1 MTLLKAGLLWSAFIS
16 LSTIPTL
23 AQGTISFA
31 VDDSHPILNAPY
43 SVVEETEH
51 SQTLGDGTHMV
62 SRTQAHL
69 YRDSYGRTRK
79 ERFGANHNG
88 TASNEPIIIE
98 INDPVAGTGYKLF
111 VGERVA
117 RRIAPPVKFPPNPNV
132 LRKPPSSAESVQAKT
147 TSENLGT
154 QSIEG
159 VMADG
164 VRNTTAFPEGFMG
177 NDRPIQFI
185 HETWVSAE
193 LSLTLL
199 EKESDPRF
207 GDTITRV
214 TSLYRSEPD
223 PALFPVP
230 PDYILQDTNTK

>member
-1 MTLLKAGLLWSAFIS
+1 MKPTLLLTACIVF
-16 LSTIPTL
+16 STIPTL

-69 YRDSYGRTRK
+69 YRDSFGRTRK
-79 ERFGANHNG
+79 ERFAANRNG
-88 TASNEPIIIE
+88 TTSNEPIIVE
-98 INDPVAGTGYKLF
+98 INDPVAGTGYTLY

-117 RRIAPPVKFPPNPNV
+117 RRIAPPVKFPRNPNV
-132 LRKPPSSAESVQAKT
+132 LRKPLSSGESVQSKS

-164 VRNTTAFPEGFMG
+164 VRNTTVFPEGFMG
-177 NDRPIQFI
+177 NDRPIQLV
-185 HETWVSAE
+185 HETWVSPE
-193 LSLTLL
+193 LGLTLQ
-199 EKESDPRF
+199 EKIADPRF

-214 TSLYRSEPD
+214 TGLNRSEPD
-223 PALFPVP
+223 PALFQVP
-230 PDYILQDTNTK
+230 PDYILQESNTK

>member
-1 MTLLKAGLLWSAFIS
+1 MRRTKATLLLTACIVSSA
-16 LSTIPTL
+16 IPTL

-31 VDDSHPILNAPY
+31 VDDSQPILNAPY
-43 SVVEETEH
+43 SVIEETEH

-62 SRTQAHL
+62 VRSQTRL

-79 ERFGANHNG
+79 ERFARNG
-88 TASNEPIIIE
+88 TASSEPIIIE
-98 INDPVAGTGYKLF
+98 IHDPVAGAGYTLF

-117 RRIAPPVKFPPNPNV
+117 RGIAPPVKFPTNPNV
-132 LRKPPSSAESVQAKT
+132 VRKPPPSAESVHPKT

-159 VMADG
+159 VLADG

-177 NDRPIQFI
+177 NDRPIQFV

-193 LSLTLL
+193 LGLTLL
-199 EKESDPRF
+199 EKDSDPRF

-214 TSLYRSEPD
+214 TSLNRSEPD
-223 PALFPVP
+223 PALFQVP
-230 PDYILQDTNTK
+230 PDYILQEPNTK